1 MPDNTEMFCSI
12 CGGLVFCVFFV
23 GGGEASRKSYWEAG
37 QGRGK
42 KREEKKDR

>member
-12 CGGLVFCVFFV
+12 CGGLVFCVFFC
-23 GGGEASRKSYWEAG
+23 GGRGGKQEELLGGR